1 MQIRASTRRD
11 SLVLVSQR
19 EKANRLLRRISPLAQ
34 EYGRAD
40 IRDAV
45 IQFCTDNTYVDCMFW
60 LLITSSF
67 SPIHWWLS
75 LPLLAPSNG
84 PPWAIKMMKERFEVL
99 LFRL

>member
-1 MQIRASTRRD
+1 MQIRASTRHD

-75 LPLLAPSNG
+75 LSLLA
-84 PPWAIKMMKERFEVL
+84 
-99 LFRL
+99 RL